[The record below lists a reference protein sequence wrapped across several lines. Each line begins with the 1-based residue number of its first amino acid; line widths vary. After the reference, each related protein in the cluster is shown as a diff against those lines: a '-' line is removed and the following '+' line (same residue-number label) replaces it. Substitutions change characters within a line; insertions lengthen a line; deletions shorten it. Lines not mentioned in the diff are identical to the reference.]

1 MHDRLGKHID
11 IAANDGEG
19 HRHAW
24 RKIVVRCVL
33 ITIITAIVVAG
44 GFLLKNDIPEISA
57 WIQAQGK
64 WAPII
69 FIAIFAIGSC
79 FLIPADIFVFVAGAI
94 FGLWWGYL
102 YVAIAEMIAMLLQFF
117 LARYVFKD
125 RVEGFMQRHP
135 KFNAIDKAVS
145 KQGLKIAFL
154 LRLGPVPLGPL
165 SYILGVSR
173 ISMKNYLIASPG
185 VLPSLFAVV
194 YYGVLAAH
202 LTKLASGLEHH
213 SPAHYISM
221 VGGAIVAVITTVY
234 ITHVARKALKDADA
248 L

>member
-1 MHDRLGKHID
+1 MHRLLGKHID
-11 IAANDGEG
+11 HAAAYGEG

-24 RKIVVRCVL
+24 GKIAVRCIV
-33 ITIITAIVVAG
+33 ITIVTIIVIIG
-44 GFLLKNDIPEISA
+44 GYLLQNDIPEIES
-57 WIQAQGK
+57 WIKDQGK

-69 FIAIFAIGSC
+69 FILIFAICSC
-79 FLIPADIFVFVAGAI
+79 FLVPADIFVFAAGAI

-102 YVAIAEMIAMLLQFF
+102 YVAIAEMIAMLGQFF
-117 LARYVFKD
+117 LARYVFKKG
-125 RVEGFMQRHP
+125 VEGFMQRHP

-173 ISMKNYLIASPG
+173 ISFKNYLIASPG
-185 VLPSLFAVV
+185 VLPTLFAVV
-194 YYGVLAAH
+194 YYGDVAAH
-202 LTKLASGLEHH
+202 LTKLATGLEHH
-213 SPAHYISM
+213 SPAHYVSM
-221 VGGAIVAVITTVY
+221 IVGAVVAVVTTVY
-234 ITHVARKALKDADA
+234 ITHVARKALKDAEA